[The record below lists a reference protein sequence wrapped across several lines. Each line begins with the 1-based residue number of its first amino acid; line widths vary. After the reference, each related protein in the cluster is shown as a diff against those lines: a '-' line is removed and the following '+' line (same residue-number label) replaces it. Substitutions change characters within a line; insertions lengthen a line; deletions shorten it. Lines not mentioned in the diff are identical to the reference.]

1 MNNIL
6 QTINRN
12 YEKTLDECYI
22 AYNKKEM
29 GVVRESMGKLVE
41 KFVDDVCDMLNKKFD
56 ANIECKFGESDRI
69 PITNKSGRVLG
80 FQVDKHIY
88 IDSELKAIVECK
100 SYLDRS
106 MLIRASDD
114 IGRIKQGV
122 EKDIKG
128 FVLSLENAVAQ
139 QAEDYLLDEGNV
151 DKIFY
156 LTEGKRNSYRQIWRP
171 GFRKELNKN
180 VMKDFIESLIKLLNG

>member
-1 MNNIL
+1 MDNIL
-6 QTINRN
+6 QTIDSN
-12 YEKTLDECYI
+12 YQKTLDECYK
-22 AYNKKEM
+22 AYNNKEM

-41 KFVDDVCDMLNKKFD
+41 NFVDDVCDMLNQKFD
-56 ANIECKFGESDRI
+56 VDIECKFGESDRI
-69 PITNKSGRVLG
+69 PITNQSGRVLG

-88 IDSELKAIVECK
+88 INSELKAIVECK

-114 IGRIKQGV
+114 IGRIKKGINH
-122 EKDIKG
+122 DIKG
-128 FVLSLENAVAQ
+128 FVLSLENAVAKT
-139 QAEDYLLDEGNV
+139 AEDYLLDEGNV

-171 GFRKELNKN
+171 EFNKELDKN
-180 VMKDFIESLIKLLNG
+180 VMKEFIENLIKLF

>member
-1 MNNIL
+1 MKQIL
-6 QTINRN
+6 KTIDGN
-12 YEKTLDECYI
+12 YKKTLDECYI
-22 AYNKKEM
+22 AYNNKEM

-41 KFVDDVCDMLNKKFD
+41 NFVDDVCNMLNQNFD
-56 ANIECKFGESDRI
+56 VNIDCKFGESDRI

-88 IDSELKAIVECK
+88 IDSELKAVVECK

-114 IGRIKQGV
+114 IGRIKEGINH
-122 EKDIKG
+122 KIKG
-128 FVLSLENAVAQ
+128 FVLSLENAIAQ

-171 GFRKELNKN
+171 EFNKKLDTS
-180 VMKDFIESLIKLLNG
+180 VMEEFIQHLINLF

>member
-1 MNNIL
+1 MENIL
-6 QTINRN
+6 QTIDNN
-12 YEKTLDECYI
+12 YQKTLDECYE
-22 AYNKKEM
+22 AYNNKEM

-41 KFVDDVCDMLNKKFD
+41 NFVDDVCDMLNQKFD
-56 ANIECKFGESDRI
+56 VDIECKFGESDRI
-69 PITNKSGRVLG
+69 PITNQSGRVLG

-88 IDSELKAIVECK
+88 INSELKAIVECK

-114 IGRIKQGV
+114 IGRIKKGINH
-122 EKDIKG
+122 KIKG
-128 FVLSLENAVAQ
+128 FVLSLENAVAK

-171 GFRKELNKN
+171 EFNKELDKN
-180 VMKDFIESLIKLLNG
+180 VMKEFIENLIKLF

>member
-1 MNNIL
+1 MENIL
-6 QTINRN
+6 QTIDNN
-12 YEKTLDECYI
+12 YQKTLDECYK
-22 AYNKKEM
+22 AYNNKEM

-41 KFVDDVCDMLNKKFD
+41 NFVDDVCDMLNQKFD
-56 ANIECKFGESDRI
+56 VDIECKFGESDRI
-69 PITNKSGRVLG
+69 PITNQSGRVLG

-88 IDSELKAIVECK
+88 INSELKAIVECK

-114 IGRIKQGV
+114 IGRIKKGID
-122 EKDIKG
+122 KDIKG

-156 LTEGKRNSYRQIWRP
+156 LTDGKRNSYRQIWRP
-171 GFRKELNKN
+171 EFNKQLNKN
-180 VMKDFIESLIKLLNG
+180 VMKDFIENLVKLL

>member
-1 MNNIL
+1 MNNII
-6 QTINRN
+6 QTINKN
-12 YEKTLDECYI
+12 YQRTLDECYE

-41 KFVDDVCDMLNKKFD
+41 NFVDDVCDMLNKKFD

-114 IGRIKQGV
+114 IGRIKKGID
-122 EKDIKG
+122 KDIKG

-156 LTEGKRNSYRQIWRP
+156 LTDGKRNSYRQIWRP
-171 GFRKELNKN
+171 EFNKQLNKN
-180 VMKDFIESLIKLLNG
+180 VMKDFIENLVKLL